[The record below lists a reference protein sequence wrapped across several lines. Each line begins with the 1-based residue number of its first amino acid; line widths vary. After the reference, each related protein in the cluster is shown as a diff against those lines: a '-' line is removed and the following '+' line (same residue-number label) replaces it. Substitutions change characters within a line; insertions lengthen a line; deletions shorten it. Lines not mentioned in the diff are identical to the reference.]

1 MSHDSRPPSP
11 TPCLQEALD
20 RADQELA
27 YHGKRMDKRLRK
39 LKNLPPPAFEDEPNT
54 GVFSLPD
61 PFPPP
66 GKA

>member
-39 LKNLPPPAFEDEPNT
+39 LKNLPPPA
-54 GVFSLPD
+54 LR
-61 PFPPP
+61 
-66 GKA
+66 K